1 MVLHLV
7 LLGVCFGSLA
17 LGLGAAAGLCL
28 VRRYNN
34 ADGA

>member
-17 LGLGAAAGLCL
+17 LGLGAAFTRHDVG
-28 VRRYNN
+28 V
-34 ADGA
+34 